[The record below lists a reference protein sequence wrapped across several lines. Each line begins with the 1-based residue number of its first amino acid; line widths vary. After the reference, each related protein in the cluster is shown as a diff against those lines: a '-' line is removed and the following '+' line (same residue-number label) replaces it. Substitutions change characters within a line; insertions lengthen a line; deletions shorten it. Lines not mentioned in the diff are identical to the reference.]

1 MIKLRV
7 GFISLMVMVM
17 VIVLSCKNNGSEEL
31 AEKESSPNIVFIVSD
46 DQSWT
51 DYSFMGHPAIETKNI
66 DRLLS
71 EGSTFTRGYLT
82 APVCSPSLASIIT
95 GLYPHQHGV
104 TGNDPH
110 FVYDG
115 PLPRDRKEWLKQRQ
129 TLFDVV
135 IENFVKH
142 PSLPTLLAKKGYK
155 SFQSGKWWGGSYKE
169 GGFTEGMTFGDPE
182 HGGRHGDKGL
192 EIGREGMD
200 PIYDFIDRTTSE
212 QSPFFVWYAPF
223 LPHTPHTPPDSLLAK
238 YIEIAPTE
246 YIAKYWAMVEWFDVT
261 VGQLLEALDE
271 RGLTENTI
279 IVYVNDNG
287 WVQEPNKSGFKWP
300 SKQSPFDM
308 GMRSPISFK
317 WPGHI
322 PVKMD
327 TTSFV
332 SSIDL
337 VPTVLKILDIEP
349 TEEMLGVDI
358 LDPTKVASRKA
369 VYSEDFHHDIMDVND
384 PVKSLEHRMMM
395 QSPWKLIVPKEKGSS
410 QEVNRSGGGSF
421 ISMLDDVR
429 LYNIVSDPHETKNLA
444 ASNPEVVEQ
453 MLKDMKEWWNVDS
466 Q

>member
-1 MIKLRV
+1 
-7 GFISLMVMVM
+7 MVRLYLGLIALYITM
-17 VIVLSCKNNGSEEL
+17 SCSSNSSSQE
-31 AEKESSPNIVFIVSD
+31 AEDETFPNIVFIVSD

-51 DYSFMGHPAIETKNI
+51 DYSFMGHPTIETKNI
-66 DRLLS
+66 DRLLA
-71 EGSTFTRGYLT
+71 EGTTYTRGYLT
-82 APVCSPSLASIIT
+82 SPVCSPSLASIIT

-115 PLPRDRKEWLKQRQ
+115 PQPRDRKEWLRQRQ

-142 PSLPTLLAKKGYK
+142 PSLPTLLSTKGYK

-192 EIGREGMD
+192 EIGRDGMD
-200 PIYDFIDRTTSE
+200 PIYDFIDRTTGE

-238 YIEIAPTE
+238 YIDKAPTE
-246 YIAKYWAMVEWFDVT
+246 YIAKYWAMVEWFDIT
-261 VGQLLEALDE
+261 VGQLLGALDE

-287 WVQEPNKSGFKWP
+287 WVQEPNQSGFKWP

-317 WPGHI
+317 WPNHI

-327 TTSFV
+327 TSSFV

-337 VPTVLKILDIEP
+337 VPTILKILDIEP
-349 TEEMLGVDI
+349 TEEMLGIDI
-358 LDPTKVASRKA
+358 LNPAEVSDRKA
-369 VYSEDFHHDIMDVND
+369 VFSEDFHHDIMDVND
-384 PVKSLEHRMMM
+384 ALKSLEHRMMM

-421 ISMLDDVR
+421 ISMLEDVR
-429 LYNIVSDPHETKNLA
+429 LYNIVSDPHETTNLA
-444 ASNPEVVEQ
+444 GSNPDVVEQ
-453 MLKDMKEWWNVDS
+453 MLRDMNEWWDVDS
-466 Q
+466 E